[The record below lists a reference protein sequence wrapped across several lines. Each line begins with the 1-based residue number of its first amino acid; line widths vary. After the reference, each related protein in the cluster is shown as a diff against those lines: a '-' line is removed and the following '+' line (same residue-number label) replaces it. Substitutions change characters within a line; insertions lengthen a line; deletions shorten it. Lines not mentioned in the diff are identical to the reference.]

1 MFILYRAGVVSLYF
15 LILFGAVAHVRAE
28 DPRLEGESP
37 LERSFASLEN
47 DSGFIVDRTIT
58 NFGANFFRD
67 FSLAWRERGGVEHI
81 DLTIIEKP
89 SARWGSLIIVEYNNQ
104 PVARVFLQ
112 AGRSAIIKPLA
123 LNTVSYLAERIADNA
138 LLGLLVKNPDLAKEE
153 LP

>member
-1 MFILYRAGVVSLYF
+1 MLTIYRVALIPF
-15 LILFGAVAHVRAE
+15 CLILFGALAPVRAE
-28 DPRLEGESP
+28 ELTIDGENP
-37 LERSFASLEN
+37 LERSFSALEN

-67 FSLAWRERGGVEHI
+67 FSLAWRERVGVEHI

-104 PVARVFLQ
+104 PVASVFLQ

-123 LNTVSYLAERIADNA
+123 INTVSYLAELVADNA